1 MSSNYMLSEKWI
13 KASIIGTIW
22 AASEIVLG
30 SFLHNLKVP
39 FGGNVLTAI
48 GLIILISVSYIW
60 TEKGLFWRAGLIC
73 ATMKTISP
81 SAVIF
86 GPMIAILSEA
96 ALLEISVRLFGKTI
110 VGYMLGAM
118 LAMSWN
124 LFHRIMNYII
134 FYGLNIVQL
143 YTDLIKFAQKQLN
156 IHFDIVWLPIII
168 LFIIYCMLGLLSAII
183 GIKVG
188 RRILKQPAE
197 NKFENSKNGNAVKQ
211 NSDKSE
217 FSYSLTWLFVNISL
231 MIGSLVLLNYS
242 WIFWSTSIIAI
253 VTIWSFR
260 YKRALRQ
267 LSKPKFWVFFVA
279 ITMITAFVFSK
290 LQTDA
295 KSLEQAIMIGIQMNF
310 RAVVIIV
317 GFSVL
322 GTELY
327 NPKIRNFF
335 IKTSFKQL
343 PLALELSFESL
354 PSMIANIPDLK
365 TIIKN
370 PVSVIYQII
379 SQVEYR
385 LAEIKNKFSQKVFII
400 SGAIGQG
407 KTAQIKKIVEAL
419 EANNTSVAGIYS
431 PRVVEN
437 DITIGYDVVDIKGGS
452 QMRFLRLSDDLSLNR
467 IRKYC
472 ILPEGLQ
479 LGKNALLSSRN
490 INSKV
495 VIIDEVGSLEIEN
508 QGWANSIN
516 ELIHDSNS
524 HIILSVRDN
533 FVDQV
538 IQKWKFKEYYVCNV
552 SEYNYLPISELI
564 IDKIGLDHKITIM

>member
-1 MSSNYMLSEKWI
+1 MLSEKWI

>member
-1 MSSNYMLSEKWI
+1 MNRNDKLSEKWI

-39 FGGNVLTAI
+39 FSGNVLTAI

-73 ATMKTISP
+73 AIMKTMSP

-86 GPMIAILSEA
+86 GPMVAIFSEA
-96 ALLEISVRLFGKTI
+96 ALLEISVRLFGRTI
-110 VGYMLGAM
+110 AGYMLGAM

-124 LFHRIMNYII
+124 LFHKIINYII

-168 LFIIYCMLGLLSAII
+168 LIIVYCILGILSATV

-188 RRILKQPAE
+188 RKILKQPVGSKKINAR
-197 NKFENSKNGNAVKQ
+197 NSDAIKQ
-211 NSDKSE
+211 NSTKPE
-217 FSYSLTWLFVNISL
+217 FNYSIIWLFTNIAL
-231 MIGSLVLLNYS
+231 MIGSLILLNFS
-242 WIFWSTSIIAI
+242 WILWSSSIITI

-260 YKRALRQ
+260 YKRAMRQ
-267 LSKPKFWVFFVA
+267 LSKPKFWVFFVV
-279 ITMITAFVFSK
+279 ITMITAFVFST

-295 KSLEQAIMIGIQMNF
+295 KSLGQAIMIGIQMNF
-310 RAVVIIV
+310 RAVIIIV

-354 PSMIANIPDLK
+354 PSMIANIPEFK

-370 PVSVIYQII
+370 PVSVIYQLI
-379 SQVEYR
+379 SQVEFR
-385 LAEIKNKFSQKVFII
+385 LADIKNKLSQKVFII
-400 SGAIGQG
+400 SGTIGQG
-407 KTAQIKKIVEAL
+407 KTTQIKKIIETFKTK
-419 EANNTSVAGIYS
+419 NISFGGIYS
-431 PRVVEN
+431 PRIVEN
-437 DITIGYDVVDIKGGS
+437 DITIGYDVVDIKSGN
-452 QMRFLRLSDDLSLNR
+452 QEKFLRIYDDLSFNKVG
-467 IRKYC
+467 KYS
-472 ILPEGLQ
+472 ILPDGLQ
-479 LGKNALLSSRN
+479 LGKNALLSPN
-490 INSKV
+490 NFNSDV
-495 VIIDEVGSLEIEN
+495 VIIDEVAMLELEN
-508 QGWANSIN
+508 GGWAKCID
-516 ELIHDSNS
+516 ELIHTSKN
-524 HIILSVRDN
+524 HILITVRDIFIN
-533 FVDQV
+533 QV
-538 IQKWKFKEYYVCNV
+538 IQKWNFEEYYVYEVTENN
-552 SEYNYLPISELI
+552 SLSIGDLI
-564 IDKIGLDHKITIM
+564 IEKIGMDNKTV